1 MHNNAFWHN
10 IYYLR
15 FKLSFESEIH
25 QPPRVSVWIFSQ
37 IVFFTSRGG
46 LYSISLFFVFFL
58 VIKYTLK
65 DRTRKFFAM
74 RKIIGD
80 RMCGSKKSNRHILK
94 HKCAASSFIGQVICM
109 DASNQ
114 KKVGRIYST
123 NERMFRSCYKCM
135 IRGLIATLCQT
146 KPYTW
151 WLYMLYLKPYII
163 CF

>member
-1 MHNNAFWHN
+1 MHFDITFIIFVSNCLLKVKYINLLGWAFE
-10 IYYLR
+10 YSLKSFSLR
-15 FKLSFESEIH
+15 VEGF
-25 QPPRVSVWIFSQ
+25 IFN
-37 IVFFTSRGG
+37 FTF
-46 LYSISLFFVFFL
+46 LCIFL

-94 HKCAASSFIGQVICM
+94 HSCAASSFIGQVICM

-135 IRGLIATLCQT
+135 MRGLIATMCQD
-146 KPYTW
+146 KPYLLW
-151 WLYMLYLKPYII
+151 FLMLHLEPFIT
-163 CF
+163 CS

>member
-1 MHNNAFWHN
+1 MTFLKYIKKLQKNCSINLCNFGKCITMHFDITFIIFVSNCLLKVKYSNLLGWAFE
-10 IYYLR
+10 YSLKSFSLR
-15 FKLSFESEIH
+15 VEGF
-25 QPPRVSVWIFSQ
+25 IFN
-37 IVFFTSRGG
+37 FTF
-46 LYSISLFFVFFL
+46 LCIFL

-94 HKCAASSFIGQVICM
+94 LRYAASSFIGQVICM

-123 NERMFRSCYKCM
+123 NECFEVVTSV
-135 IRGLIATLCQT
+135 
-146 KPYTW
+146 W
-151 WLYMLYLKPYII
+151 WEVW
-163 CF
+163 